1 MDNGRG
7 TIMEDKLKRK
17 LMAFLRVINY
27 DIGEYSKN
35 DWRKRDQYVAV
46 NDELYKKLKS
56 LSKAEKQGMIDILV
70 ALTLLTAGNQEVIRN
85 PEKFDPKDPGLNRDL
100 FSQSTKDIIK
110 ILDPWYSG
118 LATKKNYELA
128 KKLLPILGSTHLE
141 PEDFRGTSGES
152 KFDDERIGGF
162 KKLYRG
168 LNDLESRIIAAALRP
183 NVTWDIQRGVS
194 TSTDKS
200 LSTNEFAK
208 SSEQMFTK
216 EENIFVPVEGGV
228 ETRNGSSILFIF
240 NNPKG
245 KGMIAQNLSYFASES
260 EVILS
265 GTATIKNW
273 SLQFISKLKGERG
286 AFHVSINNLPNKT
299 NIEVRGYDFEVGRI
313 VEQHPLSSS
322 TEAYRVGRT
331 LVSRGV
337 MNPDHIVPLSTN
349 DFMLIAYA
357 TVE

>member
-1 MDNGRG
+1 
-7 TIMEDKLKRK
+7 MEDKLRKK

-27 DIGEYSKN
+27 DIGEFSKS
-35 DWRKRDQYVAV
+35 DWRKRDSYVST
-46 NDELYKKLKS
+46 NDDLYRRLKN
-56 LSKAEKQGMIDILV
+56 LSKAEKQAMIDILV

-85 PEKFDPKDPGLNRDL
+85 PEKFDPKDPGIHRDL
-100 FSQSTKDIIK
+100 FSQSTSDIIK

-118 LATKKNYELA
+118 LATKKNYQLA

-152 KFDDERIGGF
+152 RFDDERIGGF

-168 LNDLESRIIAAALRP
+168 INDIESRIIAAALRP

-200 LSTNEFAK
+200 LSAGEFAK
-208 SSEQMFTK
+208 SEEQMFTK
-216 EENIFVPVEGGV
+216 GENIFIPVEGGV
-228 ETRNGSSILFIF
+228 ESRNGSSILFIF
-240 NNPKG
+240 DNPKG
-245 KGMIAQNLSYFASES
+245 KGMIAQNLSYFPTES

-273 SLQFISKLKGERG
+273 SLQFIAKLKGERG
-286 AFHVSINNLPNKT
+286 VFHVSINNLPNKI

-322 TEAYRVGRT
+322 SEAYKVGRM

-349 DFMLIAYA
+349 NFMLIAYA
-357 TVE
+357 TVS